1 MEPIVDLELL
11 RTFVTVARTGE
22 FKKAAEIICR
32 SQGAISM
39 QIKRLEEQTGS
50 CLMTRNNRGI
60 RLTEAGET
68 LLSYGE
74 QLLKLSSAA
83 LSALKTDDLQGKL
96 NIGIPTDYAQDF
108 LYHFMPVLQRE
119 QPNLEARIVCD
130 RSRNLRNKVAAGEL
144 DIAIVAAETETFDE
158 RLIWTERLIW
168 SAPVGTRLE
177 DISPLPI
184 ALYEDSCIIRDVSLA
199 ELQRCKIN
207 YRVVFGSPVMDNLAT
222 AVEQGYA
229 ISLLPESLLRS
240 NNSRALPNRILNSYQ
255 VLRMCLIS
263 SDNMDD
269 STVEHLARCF
279 RLSANAVLKFDI

>member
-39 QIKRLEEQTGS
+39 QIKRLEEQTGT

-60 RLTEAGET
+60 RLTETGKT
-68 LLSYGE
+68 LLHYGE
-74 QLLKLSSAA
+74 QMLQLSSAT
-83 LSALKTDDLQGKL
+83 LSALRKDNIQGKL

-108 LYHFMPVLQRE
+108 LNHFLPVIKRE
-119 QPNLEARIVCD
+119 QPDLETRIVCD
-130 RSRNLRNKVAAGEL
+130 RSRNLRKQVAAGEL
-144 DIAIVAAETETFDE
+144 DIAIVAAEAETFDE

-168 SAPVGTRLE
+168 CAPIGKPLE
-177 DISPLPI
+177 EMTHLPI
-184 ALYEDSCIIRDVSLA
+184 AQLEHNCIIRDLSLA
-199 ELQRCKIN
+199 ELQRCKAN
-207 YRVVFGSPVMDNLAT
+207 YQVVFASQVMDNLAA

-229 ISLLPESLLRS
+229 ISLLPESLIRTIDC
-240 NNSRALPNRILNSYQ
+240 RALPNRILNSYQ

-269 STVEHLARCF
+269 AAVEHLARCF
-279 RLSANAVLKFDI
+279 RLSANAVLKFGA